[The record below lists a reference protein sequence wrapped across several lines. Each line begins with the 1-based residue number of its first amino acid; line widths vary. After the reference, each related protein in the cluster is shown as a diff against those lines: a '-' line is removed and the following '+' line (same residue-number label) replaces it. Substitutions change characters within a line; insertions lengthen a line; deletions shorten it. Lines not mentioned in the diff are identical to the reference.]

1 MSKNTGAAAAMFPEG
16 GSTSSFSRRVKPTP
30 AMAVYASGGYDRALD
45 QYEMDQMVE
54 SFINSIG
61 SIADEATPDT
71 PMEGGSRK
79 KQHGGGPKLRDA
91 CERVKAKFKANAAQI
106 VDNVDGA
113 AAVAIESFGDVRSA
127 MTSVAVV
134 TAASTVV
141 FGTSQAPFI
150 SSALQTLCSTLPSA
164 LYNSA
169 ANLISA
175 SLTAAEITALGLT
188 GIAGLM
194 TFAIMIIAL
203 YKVNTMAIGTL
214 RSAGSSA
221 VSFIQSLVNWNPRG
235 VSVPTVSAE
244 DVKDAIREVTP
255 SVPTYPK
262 YKVGIMVITGPNA
275 ANLVRS
281 MTGRAP
287 GANVSDLVMTQQ
299 GGIERKRNKRKQSK
313 NKRETYSK
321 NKKNKK
327 RKTMKKH

>member
-1 MSKNTGAAAAMFPEG
+1 MFPG
-16 GSTSSFSRRVKPTP
+16 GMPGISSSGRPVVPTP
-30 AMAVYASGGYDRALD
+30 AMAAYASGDYDRALD

-54 SFINSIG
+54 SFINSIS
-61 SIADEATPDT
+61 SIPDLGH
-71 PMEGGSRK
+71 MEGGSR

-113 AAVAIESFGDVRSA
+113 AAEVIESNFGDVRSA

-175 SLTAAEITALGLT
+175 SLTAAQITALGVT

-203 YKVNTMAIGTL
+203 YKVNTMAMGTL

-235 VSVPTVSAE
+235 VSVPTVTT
-244 DVKDAIREVTP
+244 DQVKDAISRVT
-255 SVPTYPK
+255 SSAPTPI

-281 MTGRAP
+281 MTKRPA
-287 GANVSDLVMTQQ
+287 GANVSDLVMKQQ

>member
-1 MSKNTGAAAAMFPEG
+1 MNENTRAAARMFPEG
-16 GSTSSFSRRVKPTP
+16 GSTSSFGRPLVPTT
-30 AMAVYASGGYDRALD
+30 AMKYYAGGEYDRELNE
-45 QYEMDQMVE
+45 YEMDQMVE
-54 SFINSIG
+54 SFINSIS
-61 SIADEATPDT
+61 SIPDLGH
-71 PMEGGSRK
+71 MEGGSRK
-79 KQHGGGPKLRDA
+79 KQHGGGPKLREA

-113 AAVAIESFGDVRSA
+113 AAEVIESNFGDVRSA

-175 SLTAAEITALGLT
+175 SLTAAQITALGVT

-203 YKVNTMAIGTL
+203 YKVNTMAMGTL
-214 RSAGSSA
+214 RSAGTSA

-235 VSVPTVSAE
+235 VSVPTVTTDQVKEAISRVTSSAP
-244 DVKDAIREVTP
+244 TP
-255 SVPTYPK
+255 I

-281 MTGRAP
+281 MTKRPA
-287 GANVSDLVMTQQ
+287 GANVSDLVMKQQ

-327 RKTMKKH
+327 RNTMKKH